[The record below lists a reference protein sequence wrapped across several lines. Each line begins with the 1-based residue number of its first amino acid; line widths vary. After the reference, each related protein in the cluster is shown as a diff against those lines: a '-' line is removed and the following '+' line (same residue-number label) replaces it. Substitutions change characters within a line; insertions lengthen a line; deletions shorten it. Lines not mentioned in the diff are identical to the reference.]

1 MSQPSL
7 EPYLRARNVDPSLIP
22 SNPPRGIRRPTPA
35 KIQESDFSVFLHRLV
50 TLALSPYASE
60 TWCLG
65 WKLID
70 RINIPLRVVSRTLRS
85 PLTVSLVLRLI
96 LLGFLVLSSAVFSI
110 LAVGAFWY
118 SWGTGGTVE
127 VEGWLTYG

>member
-1 MSQPSL
+1 MLL
-7 EPYLRARNVDPSLIP
+7 ES
-22 SNPPRGIRRPTPA
+22 GIW
-35 KIQESDFSVFLHRLV
+35 D
-50 TLALSPYASE
+50 
-60 TWCLG
+60 G
-65 WKLID
+65 KLMD
-70 RINIPLRVVSRTLRS
+70 RITVPLRIVSRTLRS

-96 LLGFLVLSSAVFSI
+96 LLGFLILSSAVFSI

>member
-1 MSQPSL
+1 MLWKP
-7 EPYLRARNVDPSLIP
+7 LIY
-22 SNPPRGIRRPTPA
+22 G
-35 KIQESDFSVFLHRLV
+35 RL
-50 TLALSPYASE
+50 
-60 TWCLG
+60 
-65 WKLID
+65 LIN
-70 RINIPLRVVSRTLRS
+70 RITVPLRIVSRTLRS

>member
-1 MSQPSL
+1 MLL
-7 EPYLRARNVDPSLIP
+7 EPGDWDV
-22 SNPPRGIRRPTPA
+22 
-35 KIQESDFSVFLHRLV
+35 
-50 TLALSPYASE
+50 
-60 TWCLG
+60 
-65 WKLID
+65 KLID
-70 RINIPLRVVSRTLRS
+70 RITVPLRIISRTLRS